1 MLKLIIIQ
9 NHTFHMIEEKV
20 ESLGLTLPGVPKP
33 AGSYIPSLRINDL
46 VFISG
51 QVPFIDG
58 NLLTGKIG
66 SDITLEEGFERAK
79 ICALNALAVVKAEI
93 GSLDDVKRIVKVS
106 GYVNCV
112 DSFVDH
118 PKVINGASDLFGELF
133 GELGQH
139 TRIAIGSNSLPMNSS
154 VELDVIFQ
162 VKQ

>member
-9 NHTFHMIEEKV
+9 NHTFHMIEEKL

-58 NLLTGKIG
+58 NLLTGKVG

-106 GYVNCV
+106 GYVNCI

-133 GELGQH
+133 GDSGQH